1 MTIAQN
7 LTTEEQAIIEL
18 KNDWDEIE
26 FLIFYNAVS
35 LIAADENLAEIAKI
49 VPEVDQDS
57 FDLIKRN
64 LTFAQSL
71 N

>member
-1 MTIAQN
+1 MTITQN

-18 KNDWDEIE
+18 KNNWDEIE
-26 FLIFYNAVS
+26 FRIFYNAVS
-35 LIAADENLAEIAKI
+35 LIIANESLEEIVKI
-49 VPEVDQDS
+49 VPEVSQDS

-64 LTFAQSL
+64 LFFAQSL